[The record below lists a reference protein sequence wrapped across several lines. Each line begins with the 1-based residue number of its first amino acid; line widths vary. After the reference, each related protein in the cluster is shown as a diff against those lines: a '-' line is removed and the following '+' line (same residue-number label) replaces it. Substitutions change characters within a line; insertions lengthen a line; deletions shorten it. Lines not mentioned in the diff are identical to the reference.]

1 MEPINKFGSLG
12 PSRFLNY
19 NNPISIITS
28 NRDGFELTCLQAF
41 NLYGKRIKTINNSD
55 KRTYSMAI
63 YTNNQNEN
71 KKCFIIVGYDH
82 FIISYDYNKNQVY
95 KMYHDL
101 NDKYNGSHLSII
113 VQDNQQMTK
122 LIESSLDGNIRV
134 WNFNSGEL
142 INKIKIDNESIYG
155 ICSINNGNLIIG
167 CDNGQIKL
175 VSVNKG
181 DIQCFKN
188 KFSKSITTVKT
199 IRNNFEEILIAQSFG
214 EGMINFYKL
223 CY

>member
-1 MEPINKFGSLG
+1 
-12 PSRFLNY
+12 
-19 NNPISIITS
+19 
-28 NRDGFELTCLQAF
+28 
-41 NLYGKRIKTINNSD
+41 
-55 KRTYSMAI
+55 
-63 YTNNQNEN
+63 
-71 KKCFIIVGYDH
+71 
-82 FIISYDYNKNQVY
+82 
-95 KMYHDL
+95 MYHDL

-175 VSVNKG
+175 S
-181 DIQCFKN
+181 
-188 KFSKSITTVKT
+188 
-199 IRNNFEEILIAQSFG
+199 
-214 EGMINFYKL
+214 
-223 CY
+223 

>member
-1 MEPINKFGSLG
+1 MSENSQPLANTKIVNTKFIDDSLTQTISDYSFDIYQSLSKKIIIIYQTTNYTLKCLDYVDLKCLIEIKFGCRYYLISHIHHYIDENAKIEIVLLAFRDFNTIQVWDCCVWECVLILEPINKFGSLG

-19 NNPISIITS
+19 NNSISIITS

-95 KMYHDL
+95 KC
-101 NDKYNGSHLSII
+101 I
-113 VQDNQQMTK
+113 
-122 LIESSLDGNIRV
+122 
-134 WNFNSGEL
+134 
-142 INKIKIDNESIYG
+142 
-155 ICSINNGNLIIG
+155 
-167 CDNGQIKL
+167 
-175 VSVNKG
+175 
-181 DIQCFKN
+181 
-188 KFSKSITTVKT
+188 
-199 IRNNFEEILIAQSFG
+199 
-214 EGMINFYKL
+214 MI
-223 CY
+223 